1 MLCGRGVAAILR
13 IVENMRKKPFSR
25 ALDAA

>member
-1 MLCGRGVAAILR
+1 MLCGRGIAAIPR
-13 IVENMRKKPFSR
+13 IVEKTRKKPFSR